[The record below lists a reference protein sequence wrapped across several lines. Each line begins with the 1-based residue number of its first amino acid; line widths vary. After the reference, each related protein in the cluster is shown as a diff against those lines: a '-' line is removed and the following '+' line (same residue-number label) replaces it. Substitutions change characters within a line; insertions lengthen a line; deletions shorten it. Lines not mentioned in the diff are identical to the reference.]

1 MQVPGGETPA
11 SIASIARNA
20 GLGAIT
26 MLAWRDLADTE
37 AGGSEVHADRI
48 ASEWAKAGI
57 DVTMRTSAARGFPR
71 EERRHGY
78 RVIRRSGR
86 NMVFPAAI
94 RDEMRGRLG
103 PSDGIVE
110 VWNGVPWITPLWSRK
125 PRVVFI
131 HHVHV
136 DMWAL
141 SLGPALAT
149 IGRTLERRAAPL
161 YRSTTI
167 LTPSEGSRDQILEYL
182 RLPSAN
188 VHVVPPGV
196 DPDFTPGNS
205 RSERPTVLAV
215 GRLVP
220 HKRLEDLIESLPEL
234 RRRVPDMRL
243 VIVGEGYHRATLED
257 LVATL
262 GVSDVVEFRRS
273 VSRPDLID
281 AYREAWVVTSASIAE
296 GWGMTVTE
304 AAACETPAVASR
316 VGGHTD
322 AVLDGVTG
330 LLADSPQEL
339 ADHLYRVL
347 VDPDLRNRL
356 GDAARARASAMT
368 WSATASAVLTALADD
383 AIRRR

>member
-1 MQVPGGETPA
+1 
-11 SIASIARNA
+11 
-20 GLGAIT
+20 
-26 MLAWRDLADTE
+26 
-37 AGGSEVHADRI
+37 
-48 ASEWAKAGI
+48 
-57 DVTMRTSAARGFPR
+57 
-71 EERRHGY
+71 
-78 RVIRRSGR
+78 
-86 NMVFPAAI
+86 
-94 RDEMRGRLG
+94 
-103 PSDGIVE
+103 
-110 VWNGVPWITPLWSRK
+110 
-125 PRVVFI
+125 
-131 HHVHV
+131 
-136 DMWAL
+136 
-141 SLGPALAT
+141 
-149 IGRTLERRAAPL
+149 
-161 YRSTTI
+161 
-167 LTPSEGSRDQILEYL
+167 
-182 RLPSAN
+182 
-188 VHVVPPGV
+188 
-196 DPDFTPGNS
+196 
-205 RSERPTVLAV
+205 
-215 GRLVP
+215 
-220 HKRLEDLIESLPEL
+220 
-234 RRRVPDMRL
+234 MRL

-304 AAACETPAVASR
+304 AAACGTPAVASR